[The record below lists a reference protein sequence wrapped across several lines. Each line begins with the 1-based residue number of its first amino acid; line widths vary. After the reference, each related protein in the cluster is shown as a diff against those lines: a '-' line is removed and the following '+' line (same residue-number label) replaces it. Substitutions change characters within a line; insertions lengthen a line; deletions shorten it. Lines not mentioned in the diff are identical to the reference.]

1 MKRMKILATL
11 LATIACA
18 LPAAAQDDETAK
30 SFHLLPHLAD
40 GGGVAICP
48 VGHECFAVSEPLYL
62 QRVRCSVEQVQ

>member
-1 MKRMKILATL
+1 MKILATL

-18 LPAAAQDDETAK
+18 LPAICSVRRNREELSPPAA
-30 SFHLLPHLAD
+30 SRRRRW
-40 GGGVAICP
+40 VAICP

>member
-1 MKRMKILATL
+1 MKILATL

-40 GGGVAICP
+40 GGGSL
-48 VGHECFAVSEPLYL
+48 VSCKMSLNEEFVSHT
-62 QRVRCSVEQVQ
+62 R